1 MTTMKWLHEGSS
13 DPVTAKNIQQPTTM
27 KRRLSD
33 RTGKA
38 GQTLAGL

>member
-1 MTTMKWLHEGSS
+1 MTTMKWLQRL